1 MEDTVH
7 FINMLTER
15 GIRLEW
21 ADRVLQEPD
30 KVEDHN
36 DGTRYFIKLIPEF
49 ENRWLKVIVNTTT
62 MPEKRITAFF
72 DRRMRRKNEDQ
83 D

>member
-30 KVEDHN
+30 KVEDHT
-36 DGTRYFIKLIPEF
+36 DGTRHFIKLIPVF

-62 MPEKRITAFF
+62 MPEKRIMAFF